1 MKTKSQKIIIDGYNV
16 LHLIEPYRSM
26 LQKDL
31 EAARNRFIHDL
42 SIYRSQK
49 MLDILVV
56 FDGAAG
62 IPVPHQYETRAGIR
76 IMFSRA
82 PQKADPVI
90 INLIRKAKQRRSLIV
105 VTNDGEIISFAR
117 SAGSQTLS
125 PKELSRRM
133 SAKPRDDQ
141 LLNKFDDN
149 MSSDEL
155 EEWKKIFGVE

>member
-1 MKTKSQKIIIDGYNV
+1 
-16 LHLIEPYRSM
+16 M

-31 EAARNRFIHDL
+31 ETARNLFIHNL

-105 VTNDGEIISFAR
+105 VTNDREIISFAK

-125 PKELSRRM
+125 PKELADRM

-141 LLNKFDDN
+141 LLSKIDN
-149 MSSDEL
+149 HMSDEEL
-155 EEWKKIFGVE
+155 EEWKKIFGVK